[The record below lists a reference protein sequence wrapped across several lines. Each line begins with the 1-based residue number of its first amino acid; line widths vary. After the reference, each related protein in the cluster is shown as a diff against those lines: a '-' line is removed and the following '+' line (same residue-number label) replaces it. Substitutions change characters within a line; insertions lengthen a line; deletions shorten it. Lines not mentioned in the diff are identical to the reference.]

1 MDLQDFDP
9 FNVPAWSQVQHDVS
23 QEPQTSQAGQDGFE
37 QHLAEARQAEAA
49 PIGAGGSYPHLST
62 EDRDLIDRAIA
73 QYTAQKNPQPNTVKL
88 YTQALRRLAN
98 DLRARGETTDLRD
111 HQSLVNHLD
120 TYFPK
125 DALMKTGVSVLRAYH
140 DSGHMVSRGRPRALP
155 SAKDASNDGQQS
167 PDEAMDARARSNL
180 LASEEAPINHE
191 HDAAQSRAAKRQRT
205 LNDLEEVLV
214 YRKPSASAA
223 SGGSGGAMPVAS
235 TGVIIRGQWDR
246 RPLYPE
252 DAADIFRLEEALI
265 EGGTAAVT
273 AKQNA
278 GSLIGYSRWL
288 FAKNKPSIV
297 ARLDGKSLSDG
308 SDVREFS
315 GASNSNRL
323 VKALEHL
330 RTFRSTGVVVPI
342 VRPGRTRAKLNPPNV
357 PPINPET
364 ASLTD
369 PIRIDAAAA
378 QHRAL
383 QEAKRQE
390 EHQEVQENLPVPLAS
405 ALLQGQVAVD
415 PEQLP
420 QEHLRR
426 GLDHLDDEAIP
437 LPVPVRSEEELQR
450 LEKNLHDELQ
460 GRLEDHAAPSFFMD
474 PQEFTFDPDQF
485 SPAKFRRLLE
495 DEDAQEVT
503 EGRDDRPATSAF
515 VQEQVASDSE
525 QLPQADL
532 RRVLDHLDDQ
542 PSDSPISVPPE
553 ELRQRK
559 RTCTTRFTDDGMITS
574 LLLFPLIQKNL
585 LSIQGGFLQ
594 RSFGNCLML
603 SPQSSYRN
611 TMINSPR
618 RLLSRSKS
626 HSIQSSFVRGSV
638 GEYWILS
645 IINTSQSPC
654 LPRSSSNWKRTYM
667 TSFTDDR
674 IITLPLQRLLIKKTL
689 LSIWSN
695 SLQVSFG
702 ACLMMNKQRSFRK
715 AEMIDS
721 PRPLSCKGTSRY
733 GAPPTCIAKDSSELT
748 MIDGSLDRLPS
759 SKLVADLGETRMA
772 KRARISS
779 H

>member
-9 FNVPAWSQVQHDVS
+9 FNVPAWSQVQHEVS

-37 QHLAEARQAEAA
+37 QHLAEARQAEPA
-49 PIGAGGSYPHLST
+49 PVAAGGSYPHLST

-98 DLRARGETTDLRD
+98 DLRARGQTTDLRD

-125 DALMKTGVSVLRAYH
+125 DALMKTGVRVLRAYH
-140 DSGHMVSRGRPRALP
+140 DSGHLVSRGRPRALP
-155 SAKDASNDGQQS
+155 SAKEASNDGQQS
-167 PDEAMDARARSNL
+167 PDEAMDARARCNL

-235 TGVIIRGQWDR
+235 TGVIIRGAVDR

-252 DAADIFRLEEALI
+252 DAPVILSLEEALI
-265 EGGTAAVT
+265 KGGMTASP
-273 AKQNA
+273 AKQYAN
-278 GSLIGYSRWL
+278 SLLGYSRWL

-297 ARLDGKSLSDG
+297 ARLDGKSLTDSGDVHEFGKSD
-308 SDVREFS
+308 
-315 GASNSNRL
+315 RL
-323 VKALEHL
+323 IRALEHL

-342 VRPGRTRAKLNPPNV
+342 VRPGRTRAKLIPPNV

-369 PIRIDAAAA
+369 PIRIDGAAA
-378 QHRAL
+378 QHGAL

-420 QEHLRR
+420 QEQLRR
-426 GLDHLDDEAIP
+426 GLDHLDDEAIR

-450 LEKNLHDELQ
+450 LETNLHDELQ
-460 GRLEDHAAPSFFMD
+460 GRLEDHAAPLLFID
-474 PQEFTFDPDQF
+474 PEEFTFDPDQF
-485 SPAKFRRLLE
+485 SPAEFRRLLE

-503 EGRDDRPATSAF
+503 EGRDDQPATSAF

-542 PSDSPISVPPE
+542 PSDSPVCVPPE
-553 ELRQRK
+553 ELRQLEKDLHDALHGLR
-559 RTCTTRFTDDGMITS
+559 DDH
-574 LLLFPLIQKNL
+574 FAP
-585 LSIQGGFLQ
+585 
-594 RSFGNCLML
+594 
-603 SPQSSYRN
+603 P
-611 TMINSPR
+611 
-618 RLLSRSKS
+618 
-626 HSIQSSFVRGSV
+626 V
-638 GEYWILS
+638 
-645 IINTSQSPC
+645 
-654 LPRSSSNWKRTYM
+654 
-667 TSFTDDR
+667 
-674 IITLPLQRLLIKKTL
+674 
-689 LSIWSN
+689 
-695 SLQVSFG
+695 
-702 ACLMMNKQRSFRK
+702 A
-715 AEMIDS
+715 IDS
-721 PRPLSCKGTSRY
+721 EEFTFDPGRP
-733 GAPPTCIAKDSSELT
+733 PPGEL
-748 MIDGSLDRLPS
+748 
-759 SKLVADLGETRMA
+759 
-772 KRARISS
+772 
-779 H
+779 